1 MAFFSECITMIAP
14 ANNPFKISAT
24 VFLCSSIEFKL
35 NITTPK
41 LSHATRIIGAPL
53 GKGVGGVPKEA
64 CPPRKTFLLL
74 IFFIIDNNKKN
85 EEFKVFKT
93 EIQYPLCKKSFLN
106 ITSNILH
113 NWTKISLY
121 NRHQTPQW
129 LCFSIKI
136 MGQNIISLTHRVSY
150 HFNFLCSILFIP
162 LMIPQ
167 AEIVIWGLNSLTVFY
182 KQVIFC

>member
-1 MAFFSECITMIAP
+1 MIAP

-106 ITSNILH
+106 ITSNILLTRLKLVYMMGMKH
-113 NWTKISLY
+113 HSD
-121 NRHQTPQW
+121 
-129 LCFSIKI
+129 CFSIRLWDR
-136 MGQNIISLTHRVSY
+136 ISFH
-150 HFNFLCSILFIP
+150 
-162 LMIPQ
+162 
-167 AEIVIWGLNSLTVFY
+167 
-182 KQVIFC
+182 